1 MKAIINTKK
10 SSGLSYL
17 NGQTFEVIRINEA
30 SVTLATPNQVIEG
43 RFDSVDFSFNEI
55 FIVDI
60 KNELKW
66 VSDGKTFQ
74 NLMNY
79 VTERKMLQFI

>member
-10 SSGLSYL
+10 SSGMSYL
-17 NGQTFEVIRINEA
+17 NGQTFEVIRIYDKFVEVKVP
-30 SVTLATPNQVIEG
+30 SKVIEG
-43 RFDSVDFSFNEI
+43 RLDSVDFSFNEI

-66 VSDGKTFQ
+66 VSDGKTYQ
-74 NLMNY
+74 RLMNY